1 MLAKFLKYNNFFLSN
16 IVISGQIW
24 LDHKIGFF
32 NTPHFRHSD
41 STGNDLIWQKMDI
54 KFWKYGKFTYS
65 LIEKMASKPGPKQNG
80 YGKHAESPV

>member
-1 MLAKFLKYNNFFLSN
+1 MMRNKKAYRNKTDMESMSSPFCHQHGKHTWSPLLL
-16 IVISGQIW
+16 
-24 LDHKIGFF
+24 
-32 NTPHFRHSD
+32 T
-41 STGNDLIWQKMDI
+41 WQAYLVRYKMDI